1 MPRKSRKLQ
10 SPRRQK
16 KLLTACQQ
24 YTLLVGEIGI
34 PRNEFLYVLKLWE
47 INAIVKGYRRR
58 NREHWEMSRHLGLT
72 LCNVMGAK
80 IDSAHDYLP
89 LPWDDI
95 TTKKE
100 LTEKDV
106 NELMELMRKENEEIA
121 KKEIQK
127 NDMQSMQ
134 SLQPT
139 KNI

>member
-1 MPRKSRKLQ
+1 MLRSRQ
-10 SPRRQK
+10 CPRRQK

-72 LCNVMGAK
+72 ICNVMGAK

-100 LTEKDV
+100 LTEEDV
-106 NELMELMRKENEEIA
+106 NKLMELMRKENEAIA

-127 NDMQSMQ
+127 KDMQSMQ
-134 SLQPT
+134 SSQPT

>member
-1 MPRKSRKLQ
+1 MLRSRQ
-10 SPRRQK
+10 CPRRPK

-34 PRNEFLYVLKLWE
+34 PRNEFLYTLKLWE

-72 LCNVMGAK
+72 ICNVMGAK

-106 NELMELMRKENEEIA
+106 NELMELMRKENEAIA

-127 NDMQSMQ
+127 KDMQSLQ

>member
-1 MPRKSRKLQ
+1 MLRSRQ
-10 SPRRQK
+10 CPRRPK

-47 INAIVKGYRRR
+47 INEIVKDYRRR

-72 LCNVMGAK
+72 ICNVMGAK

-106 NELMELMRKENEEIA
+106 NELMELMRKENEAIA